1 MVKTEAFVIGTIKYG
16 DSSLIVHLFTEA
28 LGYRSYLIKG
38 ILTSKKGKLKKS
50 YFQPLSHL
58 SIEVSDKKPDRLGYI
73 RECNLMTSALQQESD
88 PIKGPLLLFLCEV
101 LASVL
106 KEESERNAPLFAYL
120 RTTMHWLEN
129 LDRLGNFHI
138 KFLIDLTKFVGFYPN
153 TTLIEAAYFD
163 LESGCYSKTLPRG
176 KSIQGEILTLFNQFL
191 GTNFEASLNIKLTK
205 DLRSQILHTILTYY
219 AFHLQGFK
227 QPKSLDVLHEIFELF

>member
-1 MVKTEAFVIGTIKYG
+1 LVKTEAFVIGTIKYG

-58 SIEVSDKKPDRLGYI
+58 AIEVSDKKPDRLGYI
-73 RECNLMTSALQQESD
+73 RECHLMTSALLQDSD

-129 LDRLGNFHI
+129 LNKLGNFHL

-153 TTLIEAAYFD
+153 TTLKGAPYFD
-163 LESGCYSKTLPRG
+163 LESGCYSATLPRG
-176 KSIQGEILTLFNQFL
+176 KNIQGEVLTLFNQFL
-191 GTNFEASLNIKLTK
+191 GTNFEGSIEIKLNK
-205 DLRSQILHTILTYY
+205 SLRSRILHTILAYY
-219 AFHLQGFK
+219 AFHLQGFRH
-227 QPKSLDVLHEIFELF
+227 PKSLDVLHEIFEVY